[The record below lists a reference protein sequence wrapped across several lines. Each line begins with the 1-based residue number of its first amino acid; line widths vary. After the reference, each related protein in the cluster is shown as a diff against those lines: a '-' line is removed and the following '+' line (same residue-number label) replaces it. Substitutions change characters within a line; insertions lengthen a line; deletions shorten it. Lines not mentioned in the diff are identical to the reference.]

1 MRPHLK
7 FPAPRRRHV
16 APALLAV
23 TLAVALPAAALSA
36 PIDSALFDGRGPA
49 PRSFTKDVE
58 IAAPAAAAWALWTDA
73 AAWQGMMGPDSRAN
87 IDLEIGGRYE
97 WLFDGKIGSN
107 GCQVLGYIPGRM
119 VSFTWNAPPTQPT
132 RERRT
137 WVVVE
142 VEALGEASTRVRL
155 THLGFG
161 EGADWDATYAY
172 FDNAWGRVLP
182 LMKQHLEGAGK

>member
-1 MRPHLK
+1 MRPFLK
-7 FPAPRRRHV
+7 LC
-16 APALLAV
+16 ALA
-23 TLAVALPAAALSA
+23 LAVALPVVAAAA

-49 PRSFTKDVE
+49 PRSFTKEIE
-58 IAAPAAAAWALWTDA
+58 IAAPAAAVYALWTDA
-73 AAWQGMMGPDSRAN
+73 AAWQAMMGPDSRAN

-107 GCQVLGYIPGRM
+107 GCQVLAYIPGRL
-119 VSFTWNAPPTQPT
+119 VAFTWNAPPTLAT

-142 VEALGEASTRVRL
+142 TEALGEQATRVRL

-161 EGADWDATYAY
+161 EGADGDATYAY
-172 FDNAWGRVLP
+172 FDKAWVRAMGM
-182 LMKQHLEGAGK
+182 MKQHLEGGAK

>member
-1 MRPHLK
+1 MT
-7 FPAPRRRHV
+7 V
-16 APALLAV
+16 STLLA
-23 TLAVALPAAALSA
+23 AVALAWIIPATARAQAL
-36 PIDSALFDGRGPA
+36 PIDPALFDARGSE
-49 PRSFTKDVE
+49 PRSFTKEIE
-58 IAAPAAAAWALWTDA
+58 IAAPAHKAYALWTDA
-73 AAWQGMMGPDSRAN
+73 AAWTALMGPDSRAN

-107 GCQVLGYIPGRM
+107 GCQVLSYIPGRM
-119 VSFTWNAPPTQPT
+119 VSFTWNAPPGQAT

-142 VEALGEASTRVRL
+142 TEALSPNVTRLRL

-161 EGADWDATYAY
+161 QGAAWDETLAY

-182 LMKQHLEGAGK
+182 MMKAALEAGAE

>member
-1 MRPHLK
+1 MRPFQTLC
-7 FPAPRRRHV
+7 
-16 APALLAV
+16 ALALA
-23 TLAVALPAAALSA
+23 AALPAAAPAA
-36 PIDSALFDGRGPA
+36 PIASDLFDGRGPA
-49 PRSFTKDVE
+49 PRSFTKEIE

-73 AAWQGMMGPDSRAN
+73 AAWQELMGPDSRAN

-107 GCQVLGYIPGRM
+107 GCQVLSYIPGRM
-119 VSFTWNAPPTQPT
+119 VSFTWNAPPGQAT

-142 VEALGEASTRVRL
+142 TEALDDRSMRLRL

-161 EGADWDATYAY
+161 EGADWDTTYAY
-172 FDNAWGRVLP
+172 FDQAWGRVLP
-182 LMKQHLEGAGK
+182 MMKQHLEGGAK